1 MNIAKITRQS
11 GIMLLILL
19 IINTTIFSYHDANI
33 ALGAEENH
41 EDGTGGMI
49 NPNGPQEFEDSI
61 ISKNA
66 TYTGNPGEY
75 FIDLNIEG
83 KDQEVVEPTDIV
95 LVYDNSN
102 SMATN
107 NRVGVA
113 YDATSDFIN
122 QMLTSENENIRIALV
137 SFGTHVMDGRRNSI
151 YGGRMGSYSYK
162 TLTDNPNTLINQL
175 PTNVPRDRGTS
186 GNGGTY
192 TQEALV
198 EASNILASS
207 TAENRVI
214 ITITDGVPTISHD
227 GRQIQGNGTDFFY
240 SYGSRN
246 HGTNT
251 INAASDIQANNID
264 MHSIGIEISG
274 DAGATQAQAEYV
286 MENIASI
293 DSQYY
298 NAEQV
303 TEIVDILSQI
313 STGLLATINDGK
325 VVDPMGEMVDLS
337 LMDNSFDSASDD
349 TLSDGDY
356 YLSASEPSLLNGV
369 TVSLEDE
376 TITLD
381 NLNLAEGQSIN
392 LRYRIHLDTE
402 NETFEGGTYFQTNG
416 ETTLVPSPNSDT
428 VRTFDVPSIRGTALE
443 ISGNKIWED
452 TGGESNRPDEIEIN
466 LYRNTEGGQESFVET
481 ATVSPDENDEWNYIF
496 EGHPMYSSRG
506 QLYDYYVKEV
516 TVDGYDTSYGED
528 GRDVINTLISEPSI
542 TLVKTSDKEAVS
554 EVGEEVTYTFEI
566 ENTGNVIIDN
576 IVLNDPMLGGDIELE
591 TAVLEPEE
599 ITTVNVTHTVT
610 QEDLNSSELENI
622 ASVTGE
628 DPTDTPV
635 EDEDTVVT
643 PTEQNPSIEL
653 VKSADREDLVA
664 GENVQYS
671 FTATNDGNVTLSN
684 VSIVDELEGMD
695 DIEYLTI
702 NDEEITDL
710 ENIVLHPGDVLAAAA
725 NYQITQN
732 DVNSGQLHNVANV
745 SGTPPTGDP
754 VTDEDEVT
762 LTQEARSSITLEK
775 TADRNDLVADEAI
788 NYTFTATN
796 TGNVTLTDVNISDA
810 LDGLSG
816 IEYQTIDGEP
826 IEDVESI
833 TLQPGQVLVATA
845 DYTITQGDVDSG
857 VVDNHAT
864 VAGTPPNADEPVE
877 DDDNVT
883 VPQDIEGSLTLEK
896 TSDVDEIIEAGQS
909 VVYTFL
915 ITNNSNVTMSDIVLD
930 DPMLGGNIELPETE
944 LAAGASTTVDVEY
957 QATQEDMDNGTIE
970 NIATVNGTDSR
981 DNDHEDEDTDE
992 IPVAPIPEPE
1002 LESGIS
1008 LEKITDTEEIIEVGQ
1023 EVTYT
1028 FEITNTGET
1037 NLEDITLTDEM
1048 LGGNIELE
1056 DTSLAPEE
1064 SIQISAK
1071 YTIKEADLEKDV
1083 LKNVATVTGV
1093 NPEDPESGNPPT
1105 DEDEV
1110 ETPVNAPTD
1119 VEESPGISLVKD
1131 SNVDKVTEIG
1141 EVITYTFTI
1150 ENIGDVELNN
1160 ILLND
1165 PMLGGDLNLENTV
1178 LAPGEQ
1184 MSVSQ
1189 EHIVTEEQFEY
1200 ATITNKALVT
1210 GDSPGGDRVESRDEV
1225 KVTTESEQPDEEKPD
1240 LVTAKSVNGKG
1251 SHTVSDN
1258 SEVFTYEIETI
1269 IDDTL
1274 DIDSFSITDSVD
1286 NRISIDSVDIT
1297 IDRTAASGVSDEAE
1311 SLMAQ
1316 RSEIE
1321 KELQAAKD
1329 ELAALNKA
1337 MENQEEEATEEPSA
1351 EETVEEAT
1359 EEPSA
1364 EETVEEA
1371 TEEPS
1376 AEETVEEATEEPS
1389 AEETVE
1395 EATEEPSAEET

>member
-11 GIMLLILL
+11 GVMLLILL
-19 IINTTIFSYHDANI
+19 IINSTIFSYHDANI
-33 ALGAEENH
+33 ALGADH
-41 EDGTGGMI
+41 EDGTGGVI

-83 KDQEVVEPTDIV
+83 KDQEVAEPTDIV

-102 SMATN
+102 SMGMDTN
-107 NRVGVA
+107 DRVGVA

-137 SFGTHVMDGRRNSI
+137 SFGTDVMDGTRNSI
-151 YGGRMGSYSYK
+151 NGGRMGNYSYK

-175 PTNVPRDRGTS
+175 PTNVPRDRGTFW
-186 GNGGTY
+186 NGGTY

-240 SYGSRN
+240 SNGNRN

-274 DAGATQAQAEYV
+274 DAGATQAQAEDV

-337 LMDNSFDSASDD
+337 LIDNSFDSASDD

-428 VRTFDVPSIRGTALE
+428 VRTFDVPSIRGTTLE

-481 ATVSPDENDEWNYIF
+481 TTVSPDENGEWNYIF

-528 GRDVINTLISEPSI
+528 GRDVINTLISDPSI
-542 TLVKTSDKEAVS
+542 SLVKTSDKEAVS
-554 EVGEEVTYTFEI
+554 EAGEEVTYTFEI

-591 TAVLEPEE
+591 TAVLEPGE

-653 VKSADREDLVA
+653 VKSADR
-664 GENVQYS
+664 
-671 FTATNDGNVTLSN
+671 
-684 VSIVDELEGMD
+684 
-695 DIEYLTI
+695 
-702 NDEEITDL
+702 
-710 ENIVLHPGDVLAAAA
+710 
-725 NYQITQN
+725 
-732 DVNSGQLHNVANV
+732 
-745 SGTPPTGDP
+745 
-754 VTDEDEVT
+754 
-762 LTQEARSSITLEK
+762 
-775 TADRNDLVADEAI
+775 NDLVADEAI

-796 TGNVTLTDVNISDA
+796 TGNVTLTDVNINDA

-857 VVDNHAT
+857 MVDNHAT

-981 DNDHEDEDTDE
+981 GNDHEDEDTDE

-1189 EHIVTEEQFEY
+1189 EHTVTEEQFEY

-1240 LVTAKSVNGKG
+1240 LVTVKSVNGKG

-1337 MENQEEEATEEPSA
+1337 MENQEEEATEEASA

-1364 EETVEEA
+1364 EET
-1371 TEEPS
+1371 
-1376 AEETVEEATEEPS
+1376 
-1389 AEETVE
+1389 
-1395 EATEEPSAEET
+1395 